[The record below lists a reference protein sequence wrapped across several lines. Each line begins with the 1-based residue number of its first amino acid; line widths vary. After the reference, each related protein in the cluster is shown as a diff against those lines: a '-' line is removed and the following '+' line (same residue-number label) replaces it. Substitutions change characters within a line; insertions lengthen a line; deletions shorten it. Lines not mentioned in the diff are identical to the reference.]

1 MSRVQAG
8 WVSLGAGILILA
20 LKWLAYGLTGSVALY
35 SDALESLVNV
45 VAAAVVVFV
54 LIVSARPPDQEH
66 AYGHSKAE
74 YFSSG
79 FEGALILVAA
89 ALIVWEALGRLLAP
103 KVPQALDAGVMVSLG
118 AAAANAALGVFL
130 LRTGKRE
137 NSPSLRADGAHLLTD
152 VWTTLGVWAG
162 IGLAL
167 LTGWW
172 ILDPLLAIVVG
183 INILFTAYHL
193 MRDSVAGL
201 MDQGLTPAEL
211 EALRSALGKAMGAA
225 IQIHALK
232 TRRSGPLVFVEFHL
246 VVPATM
252 SVAEADLLCD
262 RLESAAREAF
272 PDAQLTIHVEP
283 EGKVLARGFIT
294 RGD

>member
-1 MSRVQAG
+1 MSRVRAG
-8 WVSLGAGILILA
+8 WISLGAGLLILA
-20 LKWLAYGLTGSVALY
+20 LKWVAYGLTGSVALY

-45 VAAAVVVFV
+45 VAAAVAVFI
-54 LIVSARPPDQEH
+54 LIVSARPADSDH

-89 ALIVWEALGRLLAP
+89 ILIIGEAGGRLLEP
-103 KVPQALDAGVMVSLG
+103 KIPAALDIGALVSLG
-118 AAAANAALGVFL
+118 AAAANGLLGLFL
-130 LRTGKRE
+130 VRSGDRE
-137 NSPSLRADGAHLLTD
+137 NSPALKADGVHILTD
-152 VWTTLGVWAG
+152 VWTTVGVWVG

-172 ILDPLLAIVVG
+172 VLDPLLAIAVG
-183 INILFTAYHL
+183 INILFTAYQL
-193 MRDSVAGL
+193 LRGSISGL
-201 MDQGLTPAEL
+201 MDQSLTPAEL
-211 EALRSALGKAMGAA
+211 ETLRSALAEAMGPA

-232 TRRSGPLVFVEFHL
+232 TRRSGPAVFVEFHL
-246 VVPATM
+246 VVPGIT

-262 RLESAAREAF
+262 QLEATVEKVFAAANI
-272 PDAQLTIHVEP
+272 TIHVEP
-283 EGKVLARGFIT
+283 EGKVLAKGFLT

>member
-1 MSRVQAG
+1 MNRVRAG
-8 WVSLGAGILILA
+8 WISLGAGVVILA
-20 LKWLAYGLTGSVALY
+20 LKWVAYGLTGSVALY

-45 VAAAVVVFV
+45 VAAAVAVFV
-54 LIVSARPPDQEH
+54 LIVSARPPDTEH

-89 ALIVWEALGRLLAP
+89 ALIIWEAGSRLLDP
-103 KVPQALDAGVMVSLG
+103 KIPAALDIGALVSLA
-118 AAAANAALGVFL
+118 AAAANGFLGLFL
-130 LRTGKRE
+130 VRTGDRE
-137 NSPSLRADGAHLLTD
+137 NSPALKADGAHILTD
-152 VWTTLGVWAG
+152 VWTTVGVWAG

-172 ILDPLLAIVVG
+172 VLDPLLAIAVG

-193 MRDSVAGL
+193 MRDSVSGL
-201 MDQGLTPAEL
+201 MDQSLGPEEL
-211 EALRSALGKAMGAA
+211 ENLRSVLAEAMGPA

-232 TRRSGPLVFVEFHL
+232 TRRSAATVFVEFHL
-246 VVPATM
+246 VVPAAM
-252 SVAEADLLCD
+252 SVAQADLLCD
-262 RLESAAREAF
+262 RLEAAVQKVF
-272 PDAQLTIHVEP
+272 PGAAITIHVEP
-283 EGKVLARGFIT
+283 EGKVLAKGFLT

>member
-137 NSPSLRADGAHLLTD
+137 ISPSLRADGAHLLTD